1 MRNQLNR
8 GNERG
13 SAMVQCSDPN
23 RRSMSTLS
31 LQKHKSIRAALALS
45 LAAALPAS
53 ALLAPAPVAAAQGDL
68 DKAVAA
74 LRGISTMKA
83 DFVQTDRSGQTV
95 RGVMTLKRPGKIR
108 FEYSKDVPLLIV
120 SNGKSLTMVDYE
132 VNQVQRWPISNSPLG
147 ALLDPNRDVKKYG
160 KLRSTGNPNVLSV
173 EVKDPQKPEYGTITM
188 IFVRDSSAPGGWELT
203 NWVALDAQN
212 NRTTVRLSNQK
223 YGVSVSES
231 SFTYKDPRRA
241 SRRPR

>member
-1 MRNQLNR
+1 
-8 GNERG
+8 
-13 SAMVQCSDPN
+13 
-23 RRSMSTLS
+23 MSSKSKT
-31 LQKHKSIRAALALS
+31 SIRAALALT

-53 ALLAPAPVAAAQGDL
+53 AILAPAPAVAAQGDL
-68 DKAVAA
+68 DRAVAA

-160 KLRSTGNPNVLSV
+160 KLRNTGNPNVLSV
-173 EVKDPQKPEYGTITM
+173 EVRDPKKPEYGVITL
-188 IFVRDSSAPGGWELT
+188 IFVRKAGAPGGWELT
-203 NWVALDAQN
+203 NWVSLDAQN
-212 NRTTVRLSNQK
+212 NRTTVRLANQR
-223 YGVSVSES
+223 YGVSVSDS
-231 SFTYKDPRRA
+231 TFTYKDPRRA